1 MNRLVNFLQDDLEK
15 INHSFENIREAINCK
30 INYEDEPML
39 AKDIETL
46 ETFIIYWSQHA
57 KNIPVSRSLG
67 NAFEKPQIPPDPL

>member
-15 INHSFENIREAINCK
+15 INHSFKNIREAINCK

-57 KNIPVSRSLG
+57 KNITKEEV
-67 NAFEKPQIPPDPL
+67 

>member
-1 MNRLVNFLQDDLEK
+1 MNRLVNFLQDDLER

-30 INYEDEPML
+30 INYEDESLL

-57 KNIPVSRSLG
+57 KNILKEV
-67 NAFEKPQIPPDPL
+67 D

>member
-46 ETFIIYWSQHA
+46 ETFIIYWQQHA
-57 KNIPVSRSLG
+57 KSL
-67 NAFEKPQIPPDPL
+67 EKEGA

>member
-15 INHSFENIREAINCK
+15 INHSFQNIREAINCK
-30 INYEDEPML
+30 INYEDESLL

-57 KNIPVSRSLG
+57 KNILEEE
-67 NAFEKPQIPPDPL
+67 A

>member
-1 MNRLVNFLQDDLEK
+1 MNRLVNFLQDDLER

-30 INYEDEPML
+30 INYEDESLL

-57 KNIPVSRSLG
+57 KNIQK
-67 NAFEKPQIPPDPL
+67 EED